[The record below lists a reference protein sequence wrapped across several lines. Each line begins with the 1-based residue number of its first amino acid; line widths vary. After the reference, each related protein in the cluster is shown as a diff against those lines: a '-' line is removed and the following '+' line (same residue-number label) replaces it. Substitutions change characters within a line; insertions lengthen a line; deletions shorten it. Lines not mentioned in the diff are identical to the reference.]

1 MILRLDP
8 RRPIVWRTPNSLQIG
23 VDPALA
29 VLFDVS
35 VGESRVID
43 ALVTG
48 VTRSGL
54 DMLAY
59 RAAVSPAQVERLLL
73 SLTAAL
79 LPSSPDADSRPTH
92 SLAVRGHG
100 IGADRIVGVLLEEG
114 HQVTSALASEGVS
127 FINRAGAGR
136 GSVSGRGGGSGNG
149 AGSGNGRTRRRVR
162 PAAGA
167 AAADPGEQPFA
178 AILVSTHVVDPHE
191 HLRWL
196 RRDIRHLPV
205 VFGEAGVTIGPL
217 VIAGTTACLSCV
229 EQQRT
234 RVDSSRPAIMAQLWG
249 TAAAAETT
257 SWATEAAVEVV
268 RMLRASIR
276 NSKAAAFS
284 VRLDTQTGERRVRV
298 WRATDECGCRE
309 LSRLVPVSEPL
320 SEPLY
325 AAGFA
330 RPSRVPSLV
339 ASVAPSIVPSIGR
352 GLSGSSG
359 HEPRQENDSV
369 SVLPAP
375 LVPAAPTT
383 TRARRVPA

>member
-29 VLFDVS
+29 MLFDVS

-59 RAAVSPAQVERLLL
+59 RAAVSPAQVERLLS

-79 LPSSPDADSRPTH
+79 LPSSPDAVSPPTH

-100 IGADRIVGVLLEEG
+100 IGTDRIVGVLLEEG
-114 HQVTSALASEGVS
+114 HRVTSALASEGVS

-136 GSVSGRGGGSGNG
+136 GSVSGSGSGNG

-205 VFGEAGVTIGPL
+205 IFGEAGVTIGPL
-217 VIAGTTACLSCV
+217 VIAGTSACLSCV

-276 NSKAAAFS
+276 NPNHAAFS
-284 VRLDTQTGERRVRV
+284 VRLDTQTGERRLRV

-309 LSRLVPVSEPL
+309 LSRLVPASEPL
-320 SEPLY
+320 SEPLH

-330 RPSRVPSLV
+330 RPSPVPSLV
-339 ASVAPSIVPSIGR
+339 ASLAPSIVPSLGR
-352 GLSGSSG
+352 GLSGSLG

>member
-1 MILRLDP
+1 MMCPMILRLDP

-23 VDPALA
+23 VDPALS

-35 VGESRVID
+35 VGESRLIE

-54 DMLAY
+54 EMLAY
-59 RAAVSPAQVERLLL
+59 RAAVSPAQVQGLLL

-79 LPSSPDADSRPTH
+79 LPASPDADNPPTH

-114 HQVTSALASEGVS
+114 HRVSSLLAGEGVS
-127 FINRAGAGR
+127 PTDCAITG
-136 GSVSGRGGGSGNG
+136 SGRGNGKGSGR
-149 AGSGNGRTRRRVR
+149 SRRSVG
-162 PAAGA
+162 PAAGR
-167 AAADPGEQPFA
+167 AAADPGERPFA

-217 VIAGTTACLSCV
+217 VIAGTSACLSCV

-249 TAAAAETT
+249 TSAATETT

-276 NSKAAAFS
+276 NPEAAAFS

-309 LSRLVPVSEPL
+309 LSRLVSVSEPL
-320 SEPLY
+320 SEPVH

-330 RPSRVPSLV
+330 RPSLVPNLAPGIAPSLE
-339 ASVAPSIVPSIGR
+339 G
-352 GLSGSSG
+352 GLSESSV
-359 HEPRQENDSV
+359 HEPRRENDSV

-383 TRARRVPA
+383 TQARRVPA

>member
-29 VLFDVS
+29 MLFDVS

-59 RAAVSPAQVERLLL
+59 RAAVSPAQVERLLS

-79 LPSSPDADSRPTH
+79 LPSSPDAVSPPTH

-100 IGADRIVGVLLEEG
+100 IGTDRIVGVLLEEG
-114 HQVTSALASEGVS
+114 HRVTSALASEGVS

-136 GSVSGRGGGSGNG
+136 GSVSGSGSGNG

-205 VFGEAGVTIGPL
+205 IFGEAGVTIGPL
-217 VIAGTTACLSCV
+217 VIAGTSACLSCV

-276 NSKAAAFS
+276 NPNHAAFS
-284 VRLDTQTGERRVRV
+284 VRLDTQTGERRLRV

-309 LSRLVPVSEPL
+309 LSRLVPASEPL
-320 SEPLY
+320 SEPLH

-330 RPSRVPSLV
+330 RPSPVPSLV
-339 ASVAPSIVPSIGR
+339 ASLAPSIVPSLGR
-352 GLSGSSG
+352 GLSGSLG

-375 LVPAAPTT
+375 LVPAAPTI

>member
-1 MILRLDP
+1 MMCPMILRLDP
-8 RRPIVWRTPNSLQIG
+8 RRPLVWRTPNSLQIG

-29 VLFDVS
+29 VLLDVS

-59 RAAVSPAQVERLLL
+59 RAEVSPAQVERLLL
-73 SLTAAL
+73 SLTAAM
-79 LPSSPDADSRPTH
+79 LPGSPEAENPPTH
-92 SLAVRGHG
+92 PLVVRGHG

-114 HQVTSALASEGVS
+114 HRVSSTLSDESVSSA
-127 FINRAGAGR
+127 NRAGAR
-136 GSVSGRGGGSGNG
+136 T
-149 AGSGNGRTRRRVR
+149 GNGRGRSRRSVG
-162 PAAGA
+162 PAVGA
-167 AAADPGEQPFA
+167 AAAGPGEQPFA

-191 HLRWL
+191 HLCWL

-217 VIAGTTACLSCV
+217 VIAGTSACLSCV

-234 RVDSSRPAIMAQLWG
+234 HVDPSRPAIMAQLWG

-276 NSKAAAFS
+276 NPDHAAFS
-284 VRLDTQTGERRVRV
+284 VRLDTQTGERRLRV

-309 LSRLVPVSEPL
+309 LSRLVPVSEQL
-320 SEPLY
+320 SEPLH

-330 RPSRVPSLV
+330 PPSRLPNL
-339 ASVAPSIVPSIGR
+339 APSPERGPSE
-352 GLSGSSG
+352 SSG
-359 HEPRQENDSV
+359 REPRQENDSV

-383 TRARRVPA
+383 TRERRVPA

>member
-114 HQVTSALASEGVS
+114 HRVTSALASEGVS

-309 LSRLVPVSEPL
+309 LSRLVPASEQL
-320 SEPLY
+320 SEPLH

-330 RPSRVPSLV
+330 RPSPVPSLV
-339 ASVAPSIVPSIGR
+339 ASVAPSIVPSLGR

>member
-1 MILRLDP
+1 MMCPMILRLDP

-35 VGESRVID
+35 AGEARVID

-79 LPSSPDADSRPTH
+79 LPSSPDADSPPTH

-114 HQVTSALASEGVS
+114 HRVSSALAGEGVS
-127 FINRAGAGR
+127 STDRAVTG
-136 GSVSGRGGGSGNG
+136 SGRGRGDGK
-149 AGSGNGRTRRRVR
+149 GNGRGNGRSRRSVG
-162 PAAGA
+162 PAARA

-217 VIAGTTACLSCV
+217 VIAGTSACLSCV

-276 NSKAAAFS
+276 NPKAAAFS

-309 LSRLVPVSEPL
+309 LSRLVPASEPL
-320 SEPLY
+320 SEPLH

-330 RPSRVPSLV
+330 RPSPVPSLV
-339 ASVAPSIVPSIGR
+339 ASVAPSIVPSLGR
-352 GLSGSSG
+352 GLSGSLG

-369 SVLPAP
+369 SVLPSP